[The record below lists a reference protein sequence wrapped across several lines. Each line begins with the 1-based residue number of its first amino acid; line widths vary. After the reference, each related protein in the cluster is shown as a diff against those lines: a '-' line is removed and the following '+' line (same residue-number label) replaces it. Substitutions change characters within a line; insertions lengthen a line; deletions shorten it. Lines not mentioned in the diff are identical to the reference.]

1 MESPNPIKYSDLIK
15 PDNSI
20 SDLIKQLE
28 TLQQVYADT
37 AKKLREEALQVSAS
51 IKNVSGATED
61 GRKAINDAAAAT
73 ERLTAEEKKVTAAE
87 EKNAKELARLKLA
100 QQEQNKIEK
109 LSAKLANSTAG
120 SYNALSAQYALNKIR
135 INAMSQAERDAA
147 EKSEQLISKTNAL
160 YEAMKKMQAE
170 TGMHQLNVGNYK
182 SALDGLGKVM
192 QGVSGSAS
200 QLAGS
205 LGVGGLGGS
214 LSGLAA
220 GAGPMGLAV
229 AAVAGFTTAM
239 VSGIDTAREY
249 NKAVSVLQSITGST
263 ADGLKELTEQ
273 ARSLGATTTYTATEV
288 IQLQTELAKLGYTQG
303 DIKNMTDS
311 VLYFAQAT
319 GASLAE
325 ASSMTGAALRMFQ
338 RDTTDTQ
345 EFVDKLAAS
354 TTKSAL
360 SFSYLDTALSIVS
373 PVANA
378 FGFQIEDV
386 LALLGQLANA
396 GFDASSAATATRNI
410 LLNLADANGDLAKS
424 IGHPVKNLDELVA
437 GLKQLDAEGI
447 DLAKSLE
454 LSDKR
459 SVAAFN
465 TFLRGAGDVLELR
478 DALNDTNGTA
488 KEMSKVMGDNL
499 EGDIKSL
506 GSAWDD
512 FMLEIN
518 DGQGILRGIVQW
530 LTNVIRE
537 IASTYKELKE
547 YFTDLWETSEEFRAF
562 MVVFFTTLKTN
573 FDIIFTTVKNVAKA
587 LWGLGEMLYGIF
599 TLDWDKIQEGFTRQ
613 FDALVDQVEDV
624 TTTVMANVQEAADKI
639 NKTDATLTIKT
650 AIVDAVNSQIP
661 KQETTTGESGG
672 TGQGAGGKK
681 GMNIKRLNGKEY
693 DLDVEEEKEDYEKA
707 LKKYQEAQKKLADE
721 REKAQRKAE
730 QDAEKAYRAE
740 LSARRTAEDAQL
752 ALIEDSWQ
760 QKQIKINLQYSRQIE
775 DLRHT
780 LETQKDLT
788 ETARES
794 INDTIV
800 ALEQQQ
806 TRELIKIE
814 EERYAKEL
822 EMQKAAIEMKLK
834 TVAAGSDE
842 EKQLLM
848 QQVDVSREIAL
859 LKAKTDEEKADI
871 NKAFDIQKGGIADK
885 FLQQQLTIFDQQ
897 QDLAQSEFDL
907 LRNSEQK
914 KTLFKLQAEKERW
927 QKVLELNE
935 QANTKMSDAEVSTI
949 QNTIKRIEQEM
960 ESAKRG
966 GDIYDLVGLN
976 LDSDQKGAIQS
987 SMDFAT
993 EQLNAYMESYVAAAD
1008 AKVNAASKEVDS
1020 AQTALDKEIELRD
1033 KGYANDVAT
1042 AQKELDMAKANQ
1054 EKAQREQE
1062 KAQKRQAAIQAVQ
1075 QMGDLVTASAK
1086 IWGQLG
1092 FPWAIPAIATMWG
1105 SFAASKIKAKQATTT
1120 EKYGKGTVEML
1131 HGGSHQSG
1139 NDIDLGTKADGTK
1152 RRAEGGEFFAVINK
1166 QNSRKYSR
1174 IIPPLINSINN
1185 GTLETRLTTE
1195 SANIGAIINEG
1206 ADISDLA
1213 ADVHAIKMQGE
1224 KKTYTADGATIEVYK
1239 NCKRRITRQ

>member
-1 MESPNPIKYSDLIK
+1 MNEQPNPIKYSDLIK

-28 TLQQVYADT
+28 DLQKVHSET
-37 AKKLREEALQVSAS
+37 AAKLKEQALQVTAS
-51 IKNVSGATED
+51 LKGVSGATEE

-73 ERLTAEEKKVTAAE
+73 EKLTAEEKKVTQAE
-87 EKNAKELARLKLA
+87 QKNTKALTELKLA

-109 LSAKLANSTAG
+109 LQAKLANATAG

-160 YEAMKKMQAE
+160 MEAMKRMQAE
-170 TGMHQLNVGNYK
+170 TGQHQLNVGNYK
-182 SALDGLGKVM
+182 SALDGLGKAM
-192 QGVSGSAS
+192 QGLMGNAG
-200 QLAGS
+200 QLASG

-214 LSGLAA
+214 FSSLAA
-220 GAGPMGLAV
+220 GAGPVGLAV
-229 AAVAGFTTAM
+229 AAVGGFTAAM
-239 VSGIDTAREY
+239 VSGVDTAREY
-249 NKAVSVLQSITGST
+249 QKAVSVLQSITGST
-263 ADGLKELTEQ
+263 KEGLKELTEQ
-273 ARSLGATTTYTATEV
+273 ARQLGATTTYTATEV
-288 IQLQTELAKLGYTQG
+288 IQLQTELAKLGYNQG
-303 DIKNMTDS
+303 DIKNMTES

-319 GASLAE
+319 GASLAD
-325 ASSMTGAALRMFQ
+325 ASSMTGAALRMFEK
-338 RDTTDTQ
+338 DTTDTQ

-360 SFSYLDTALSIVS
+360 SFSYLDTALSQVS

-378 FGFQIEDV
+378 FGFNIEDV

-424 IGHPVKNLDELVA
+424 IGHPVKNLDDLVA

-465 TFLRGAGDVLELR
+465 TFLRGAGDVLTLR

-488 KEMSKVMGDNL
+488 KEMSQVMGDNL
-499 EGDIKSL
+499 EGDVKSL

-518 DGQGILRGIVQW
+518 EGQGILRGIVQW
-530 LTNVIRE
+530 LTMVIRE
-537 IASTYKELKE
+537 IASTYKELKA
-547 YFTDLWETSEEFRAF
+547 YFTDLWNTSKDFRTTMAALW
-562 MVVFFTTLKTN
+562 VVLYKGANDFWDILKM
-573 FDIIFTTVKNVAKA
+573 VAKTA
-587 LWGLGEMLYGIF
+587 WGLGEILYGAF
-599 TLDWDKIQEGFTRQ
+599 TLDWGKIKDGWNTV
-613 FDALVDQVEDV
+613 VDGI
-624 TTTVMANVQEAADKI
+624 ADSF
-639 NKTDATLTIKT
+639 A
-650 AIVDAVNSQIP
+650 SM
-661 KQETTTGESGG
+661 QETAKKAAKDAGEMIENVHPTITATVDVEG
-672 TGQGAGGKK
+672 TPSPSPKPGQGEGSGKQK
-681 GMNIKRLNGKEY
+681 NIVRLNGKEY
-693 DLDVEEEKEDYEKA
+693 DLEIEEEKEDYEKA

-721 REKAQRKAE
+721 REKAQKKAE

-740 LSARRTAEDAQL
+740 LSARRSAEDAQL

-760 QKQIKINLQYSRQIE
+760 QKTIKTNLQYSRQIE
-775 DLRHT
+775 DLKHT

-788 ETARES
+788 EDARES
-794 INDTIV
+794 INATIA

-806 TRELIKIE
+806 TNALIKIE

-822 EMQKAAIEMKLK
+822 ELQKAAIEMKLK
-834 TVAAGSDE
+834 TVAAGSEE
-842 EKQLLM
+842 EKQLLI
-848 QQVDVSREIAL
+848 QQLDVSREIAL
-859 LKAKTDEEKADI
+859 LKAKTDEERADI
-871 NKAFDIQKGGIADK
+871 NKSFDVQKGGIADK
-885 FLQQQLTIFDQQ
+885 YLQQQLAIFDEQQ
-897 QDLAQSEFDL
+897 SLAQSEFDL

-914 KTLFKLQAEKERW
+914 KTLFKLQAEKARW
-927 QKVLELNE
+927 EKVLALNE
-935 QANTKMSDAEVSTI
+935 QANTKMSDAEVQTI
-949 QNTIKRIEQEM
+949 KNTIAKIEQEM
-960 ESAKRG
+960 DAAGRG

-1008 AKVNAASKEVDS
+1008 AKVNAAAKEVDS
-1020 AQTALDKEIELRD
+1020 AQKALDKEIELRD

-1062 KAQKRQAAIQAVQ
+1062 KAQKRQAAIQTLQ

-1105 SFAASKIKAKQATTT
+1105 SFAAAKIKAKQVTKT
-1120 EKYGKGTVEML
+1120 ETYGEGTVEML

-1166 QNSRKYSR
+1166 QSSRKYSG

-1185 GTLETRLTTE
+1185 GTLETRLTKD

-1224 KKTYTADGATIEVYK
+1224 KKTYTDNGAIVEVYK
-1239 NCKRRITRQ
+1239 NCTRRITRN

>member
-1 MESPNPIKYSDLIK
+1 METPNPIKYSDLIK

-28 TLQQVYADT
+28 DLQKVYSDT
-37 AKKLREEALQVSAS
+37 AAKLKEQALQVTAS
-51 IKNVSGATED
+51 LKGVSGATEE
-61 GRKAINDAAAAT
+61 GRKTINDAAAAT
-73 ERLTAEEKKVTAAE
+73 EKLSNEEKKVTAAE
-87 EKNAKELARLKLA
+87 QKNTKALIELKLQ

-109 LSAKLANSTAG
+109 LTAKLASATAG

-160 YEAMKKMQAE
+160 MDAMKRMQVE
-170 TGMHQLNVGNYK
+170 TGQHQLNVGNYK
-182 SALDGLGKVM
+182 SALDGLGKAM
-192 QGVSGSAS
+192 QGLMGNAG
-200 QLAGS
+200 QLASG
-205 LGVGGLGGS
+205 LGVGGLGGTFS
-214 LSGLAA
+214 SLAA
-220 GAGPMGLAV
+220 GAGPVGLAV
-229 AAVAGFTTAM
+229 AAVGGFTAAM
-239 VSGIDTAREY
+239 VSGVDTAREY
-249 NKAVSVLQSITGST
+249 QKAVSTLQSITGMTKDAMS
-263 ADGLKELTEQ
+263 ALTVQ
-273 ARSLGATTTYTATEV
+273 ARQLGATTTYTATEV
-288 IQLQTELAKLGYTQG
+288 IQLQTELAKLGYGEQ
-303 DIKNMTDS
+303 DILNMTDS

-319 GASLAE
+319 GASLAD

-338 RDTTDTQ
+338 KDTTDTQ

-424 IGHPVKNLDELVA
+424 IGHPVKNLDDLVA
-437 GLKQLDAEGI
+437 GLQQLDAAGV
-447 DLAKSLE
+447 DLATSLE

-488 KEMSKVMGDNL
+488 EEMSHIMGDNL
-499 EGDIKSL
+499 DGDIKSL

-518 DGQGILRGIVQW
+518 DGQGILRDIVQW

-547 YFTDLWETSEEFRAF
+547 YFADLWEKSEGFRA
-562 MVVFFTTLKTN
+562 VVVTLFTVVETNLDVLFTT
-573 FDIIFTTVKNVAKA
+573 IKNLSKA
-587 LWGLGEMLYGIF
+587 VWGLGEIIVGAF
-599 TLDWDKIQEGFTRQ
+599 TLDWELIKDGWNTASNAII
-613 FDALVDQVEDV
+613 DQVKEV
-624 TTTVMANVQEAADKI
+624 TTTVVDNVQEAADKI
-639 NKTDATLTIKT
+639 NNTAAMLTIKT
-650 AIVDAVNSQIP
+650 AIVEPVGGQPTAT
-661 KQETTTGESGG
+661 ETKDGG
-672 TGQGAGGKK
+672 TGQGEGSKK

-693 DLDVEEEKEDYEKA
+693 DLDVEEEAEEYEKA
-707 LKKYQEAQKKLADE
+707 LKKYQDAQKKLAAE
-721 REKAQRKAE
+721 REKAQRQAE
-730 QDAEKAYRAE
+730 QDAEKAYRTE
-740 LSARRTAEDAQL
+740 LSARRSAEDAQL

-760 QKQIKINLQYSRQIE
+760 QKTIKTNLQYSRQIE

-780 LETQKDLT
+780 LETQKDLSV
-788 ETARES
+788 TARES
-794 INDTIV
+794 INATIA
-800 ALEQQQ
+800 ALEQKQ
-806 TRELIKIE
+806 TNEIIKIE

-822 EMQKAAIEMKLK
+822 ELQKAAIEMKLK
-834 TVAAGSDE
+834 TVADGSEE
-842 EKQLLM
+842 EKKLLM
-848 QQVDVSREIAL
+848 QQLDVSREIAL
-859 LKAKTDEEKADI
+859 LKATTDEERADI
-871 NKAFDIQKGGIADK
+871 NKSFDIQKGGIADK
-885 FLQQQLTIFDQQ
+885 YLQQQLVIFDEQQ
-897 QDLAQSEFDL
+897 SLAQSEFEL
-907 LRNSEQK
+907 LRNSEQR
-914 KTLFKLQAEKERW
+914 KTLFKLQAEKARW
-927 QKVLELNE
+927 EKVLSLNE
-935 QANTKMSDAEVSTI
+935 QANTKMSDAEVQTI
-949 QNTIKRIEQEM
+949 KNTIAKIEQEM
-960 ESAKRG
+960 DAAGRG
-966 GDIYDLVGLN
+966 GDIYDLIGLN

-993 EQLNAYMESYVAAAD
+993 EQLNAYMESYVAAAN
-1008 AKVNAASKEVDS
+1008 AKVNAAAKEVDS
-1020 AQTALDKEIELRD
+1020 AQKALDKEIELRD

-1054 EKAQREQE
+1054 EKAQHEQE
-1062 KAQKRQAAIQAVQ
+1062 KAQKRQAAIQTLQ

-1105 SFAASKIKAKQATTT
+1105 SFAAAKIKAKQVTKT
-1120 EKYGKGTVEML
+1120 ETYGDGTVEML

-1152 RRAEGGEFFAVINK
+1152 RRAEGGEFFAVISK
-1166 QNSRKYSR
+1166 QSSRKYGNV
-1174 IIPPLINSINN
+1174 IPSLINSINH
-1185 GTLETRLTTE
+1185 GTLENQLTADA
-1195 SANIGAIINEG
+1195 ANIGAIINEG

-1224 KKTYTADGATIEVYK
+1224 KRTYTGNGAIVEVYK
-1239 NCKRRITRQ
+1239 NCTRRITRN

>member
-1 MESPNPIKYSDLIK
+1 MNEQPNPIKYSDLVK

-28 TLQQVYADT
+28 DLQKVYSDT
-37 AKKLREEALQVSAS
+37 AAKLKEQALQVTAS
-51 IKNVSGATED
+51 LKGVSGATEE

-73 ERLTAEEKKVTAAE
+73 ERLSNEEKKVTAAE
-87 EKNAKELARLKLA
+87 QKNTKALIELKLQ

-109 LSAKLANSTAG
+109 LTAKLASATAG

-160 YEAMKKMQAE
+160 MDAMKRMQAE
-170 TGMHQLNVGNYK
+170 TGQHQLNVGNYK
-182 SALDGLGKVM
+182 SALDGLGKAM
-192 QGVSGSAS
+192 QGLMGNAG
-200 QLAGS
+200 QLASG

-214 LSGLAA
+214 FSSLAA
-220 GAGPMGLAV
+220 GAGPVGLAV
-229 AAVAGFTTAM
+229 AAVGGFTAAM
-239 VSGIDTAREY
+239 VSGVDTAREY
-249 NKAVSVLQSITGST
+249 QKAVSTLQSITGMTKDAMS
-263 ADGLKELTEQ
+263 GLTEQ
-273 ARSLGATTTYTATEV
+273 ARQLGATTTYTATEV
-288 IQLQTELAKLGYTQG
+288 IQLQTELAKLGYSQS
-303 DIKNMTDS
+303 DILNMTDS

-319 GASLAE
+319 GASLAD
-325 ASSMTGAALRMFQ
+325 ASSMTGAALRMFEK
-338 RDTTDTQ
+338 DTTDTA

-378 FGFQIEDV
+378 FGFNLEDV

-447 DLAKSLE
+447 DLAQSLE

-465 TFLRGAGDVLELR
+465 TFLKGAGDVLELR

-488 KEMSKVMGDNL
+488 EEMSKIMGDNL
-499 EGDIKSL
+499 EGDVKSL

-537 IASTYKELKE
+537 IASAYKELKE
-547 YFTDLWETSEEFRAF
+547 YFADLWDKSEGFRA
-562 MVVFFTTLKTN
+562 VVVTLFTVIETNLDVLFTT
-573 FDIIFTTVKNVAKA
+573 IKNLSKA
-587 LWGLGEMLYGIF
+587 VWGLGEIIVGAF
-599 TLDWDKIQEGFTRQ
+599 TFDWELIKDGWNTASNAII
-613 FDALVDQVEDV
+613 DQVKEV
-624 TTTVMANVQEAADKI
+624 ATTVVDNVQEAADKI
-639 NKTDATLTIKT
+639 NNTAATFTVET
-650 AIVDAVNSQIP
+650 AIVEPVGGQPTAT
-661 KQETTTGESGG
+661 ETKDGA
-672 TGQGAGGKK
+672 GQGAGGKK

-693 DLDVEEEKEDYEKA
+693 DLDIEEEAEEYEKA
-707 LKKYQEAQKKLADE
+707 LKKYQEAQKKLAAE

-740 LSARRTAEDAQL
+740 LSARRSAEDAQL

-760 QKQIKINLQYSRQIE
+760 QRTIKTNLQYSRQIE
-775 DLRHT
+775 DLKHT

-788 ETARES
+788 ENARES
-794 INDTIV
+794 INATIA
-800 ALEQQQ
+800 ALEQRQ
-806 TRELIKIE
+806 TNEIIKIE

-822 EMQKAAIEMKLK
+822 ELQKAAIEMKLK
-834 TVAAGSDE
+834 TVAAGSEE
-842 EKQLLM
+842 EKNLLM
-848 QQVDVSREIAL
+848 QQLDVSREIAL
-859 LKAKTDEEKADI
+859 LKAKTDEERADI
-871 NKAFDIQKGGIADK
+871 NKSFDIQKGGIADK
-885 FLQQQLTIFDQQ
+885 YLQQQLAIFDEQQ
-897 QDLAQSEFDL
+897 SLAQSEFDL

-914 KTLFKLQAEKERW
+914 KTLFKLQAEKARW
-927 QKVLELNE
+927 EKVLALNE
-935 QANTKMSDAEVSTI
+935 QANTKMSDAEVQTI
-949 QNTIKRIEQEM
+949 KNTIAKIEQEM
-960 ESAKRG
+960 DAAGRG

-1008 AKVNAASKEVDS
+1008 AKVNAAAKEVDS
-1020 AQTALDKEIELRD
+1020 AQKALDKEIELRD

-1062 KAQKRQAAIQAVQ
+1062 KAQKRQAAIQTLQ

-1105 SFAASKIKAKQATTT
+1105 SFAAAKIKAKQVTKT
-1120 EKYGKGTVEML
+1120 ETYGEGTVEML

-1139 NDIDLGTKADGTK
+1139 NDIDLGTKPDGTK
-1152 RRAEGGEFFAVINK
+1152 RRAEGGEFFAVISK
-1166 QNSRKYSR
+1166 QSSRKYGN
-1174 IIPPLINSINN
+1174 IIPSLINSINH
-1185 GTLETRLTTE
+1185 GTYQNQIYTE
-1195 SANIGAIINEG
+1195 GDTLGAVFGSAP
-1206 ADISDLA
+1206 DLGELRD
-1213 ADVHAIKMQGE
+1213 DVREIRRQGE
-1224 KKTYTADGATIEVYK
+1224 RQTYIEGDATVQVYK
-1239 NCKRRITRQ
+1239 NCTRRIKNR

>member
-1 MESPNPIKYSDLIK
+1 METPNPIKYSDLIK

-28 TLQQVYADT
+28 DLQKVYSDT
-37 AKKLREEALQVSAS
+37 AAKLKEQALQVTAS
-51 IKNVSGATED
+51 LKGVSGATEE

-73 ERLTAEEKKVTAAE
+73 ERLSNEEKKVTQAE
-87 EKNAKELARLKLA
+87 QKNTKALIELKLQ

-109 LSAKLANSTAG
+109 LTAKLASATAG
-120 SYNALSAQYALNKIR
+120 SFNALSAQYALNKIR

-160 YEAMKKMQAE
+160 MDAMKRMQAE
-170 TGMHQLNVGNYK
+170 TGQHQLNVGNYK
-182 SALDGLGKVM
+182 SALDGLGKAM
-192 QGVSGSAS
+192 QGLMGNAG
-200 QLAGS
+200 QLASG

-214 LSGLAA
+214 FSSLAA
-220 GAGPMGLAV
+220 GAGPVGLAV
-229 AAVAGFTTAM
+229 AAVGGFTAAM
-239 VSGIDTAREY
+239 VSGVDTAREY
-249 NKAVSVLQSITGST
+249 QKAVSVLQSITGMT
-263 ADGLKELTEQ
+263 KDAMQGLTDQ
-273 ARSLGATTTYTATEV
+273 ARQLGATTTYTATEV
-288 IQLQTELAKLGYTQG
+288 IQLQTELAKLGYGEQ
-303 DIKNMTDS
+303 DILNMTDS

-319 GASLAE
+319 GASLAD

-338 RDTTDTQ
+338 KDTTDTQ

-378 FGFQIEDV
+378 FGFNLEDV

-424 IGHPVKNLDELVA
+424 IGHPVKNLEELVV

-465 TFLRGAGDVLELR
+465 TFLKGAGDVLELR
-478 DALNDTNGTA
+478 DALNETNGTA
-488 KEMSKVMGDNL
+488 EEMSKIMGDNL
-499 EGDIKSL
+499 EGDIASL

-518 DGQGILRGIVQW
+518 EGQGILRGIVQW
-530 LTNVIRE
+530 LTMVIRE
-537 IASTYKELKE
+537 IASTYKELKA
-547 YFTDLWETSEEFRAF
+547 YFTDLWEKSESFRA
-562 MVVFFTTLKTN
+562 VVVTLFTVIETNIDVLFTT
-573 FDIIFTTVKNVAKA
+573 IKNLSKA
-587 LWGLGEMLYGIF
+587 VWGLGEIIVGAF
-599 TLDWDKIQEGFTRQ
+599 TLDWELIKDGWNTASNAIIE
-613 FDALVDQVEDV
+613 QVKEV
-624 TTTVMANVQEAADKI
+624 ATTVVDNVQEAADKI
-639 NKTDATLTIKT
+639 NNTAATLTITT
-650 AIVDAVNSQIP
+650 AIVEPVGGQPTAT
-661 KQETTTGESGG
+661 ETKDG

-693 DLDVEEEKEDYEKA
+693 DLDVEEEAEEYEKA

-721 REKAQRKAE
+721 REKAQKKAE
-730 QDAEKAYRAE
+730 QDAEKTYRAE
-740 LSARRTAEDAQL
+740 LSARRSAEDAQL

-760 QKQIKINLQYSRQIE
+760 QKTIKTNLQYSRQIE
-775 DLRHT
+775 DLKHT

-788 ETARES
+788 EDARES
-794 INDTIV
+794 INATIA
-800 ALEQQQ
+800 ALEQKQ
-806 TRELIKIE
+806 TNEIIKIE

-822 EMQKAAIEMKLK
+822 ELQKAAIEMKLK
-834 TVAAGSDE
+834 TVAAGSEE

-848 QQVDVSREIAL
+848 QQLDVSREIAL
-859 LKAKTDEEKADI
+859 LKAKTDEERADI
-871 NKAFDIQKGGIADK
+871 NKSFDVQKGGIADK
-885 FLQQQLTIFDQQ
+885 YLQQQLAIFDEQQ
-897 QDLAQSEFDL
+897 SLAQSEFDL
-907 LRNSEQK
+907 LRNSEQR
-914 KTLFKLQAEKERW
+914 KTLFKLQAEKARW
-927 QKVLELNE
+927 EKVLALNE
-935 QANTKMSDAEVSTI
+935 QANTKMSDAEVQTI
-949 QNTIKRIEQEM
+949 KNTIAKIEQEM
-960 ESAKRG
+960 DAAGRG

-976 LDSDQKGAIQS
+976 LDSDQKSAIQS

-1008 AKVNAASKEVDS
+1008 AKVNAAAKEVDS
-1020 AQTALDKEIELRD
+1020 AQKALDKEIELRD

-1062 KAQKRQAAIQAVQ
+1062 KAQKRQAAIQTLQ

-1105 SFAASKIKAKQATTT
+1105 SFAAAKIKAKQVTKT
-1120 EKYGKGTVEML
+1120 ETYGDGTVEML

-1166 QNSRKYSR
+1166 QNSRKYGN
-1174 IIPPLINSINN
+1174 IIPSLINSINH
-1185 GTLETRLTTE
+1185 GTLENQLTADA
-1195 SANIGAIINEG
+1195 ANIGAIINEG

-1224 KKTYTADGATIEVYK
+1224 KKTYTDNGAIVEVYK
-1239 NCKRRITRQ
+1239 NCTRRITRN

>member
-1 MESPNPIKYSDLIK
+1 MNEQPNPIKYSDLIK

-28 TLQQVYADT
+28 DLQKVHSDT
-37 AKKLREEALQVSAS
+37 AAKLKEQALQVTAS
-51 IKNVSGATED
+51 LKGVSGATEE

-73 ERLTAEEKKVTAAE
+73 ERLSNEEKKVTAAE
-87 EKNAKELARLKLA
+87 EKNAKALIELKLQ

-109 LSAKLANSTAG
+109 LTAKLANATAG

-160 YEAMKKMQAE
+160 MDAMKKMQAE
-170 TGMHQLNVGNYK
+170 TGQHQLNVGNYK
-182 SALDGLGKVM
+182 SALDGLGKAM
-192 QGVSGSAS
+192 QGLMGNAG
-200 QLAGS
+200 QLASG

-214 LSGLAA
+214 FSSLAA
-220 GAGPMGLAV
+220 GAGPVGLAV
-229 AAVAGFTTAM
+229 AAVGGFTAAM
-239 VSGIDTAREY
+239 VSGVDTAREY
-249 NKAVSVLQSITGST
+249 QKAVSTLQSISGTT
-263 ADGLKELTEQ
+263 KEGLKELTNQ
-273 ARSLGATTTYTATEV
+273 ARQLGATTTYTATEV
-288 IQLQTELAKLGYTQG
+288 IQLQTELAKLGYNQG
-303 DIKNMTDS
+303 DIKNMTES

-319 GASLAE
+319 GASLAD
-325 ASSMTGAALRMFQ
+325 ASSMTGAALRMFEK
-338 RDTTDTQ
+338 DTTDTQ

-360 SFSYLDTALSIVS
+360 SFSYLDTALSQVS

-378 FGFQIEDV
+378 FGFNIEDV

-424 IGHPVKNLDELVA
+424 IGHPVKNLDDLVA
-437 GLKQLDAEGI
+437 GLQQLDAAGV
-447 DLAKSLE
+447 DLATSLE

-488 KEMSKVMGDNL
+488 EEMSKIMGDNL
-499 EGDIKSL
+499 EGDIASL

-518 DGQGILRGIVQW
+518 EGQGVLRDIVQW

-537 IASTYKELKE
+537 IASAYKELKE
-547 YFTDLWETSEEFRAF
+547 YFTDLWEKSESFRA
-562 MVVFFTTLKTN
+562 VVVTLFTVIETNLDVLFTT
-573 FDIIFTTVKNVAKA
+573 IKNLSKA
-587 LWGLGEMLYGIF
+587 VWGLGEIIVGAF
-599 TLDWDKIQEGFTRQ
+599 TLDWELIKDGWNTASNAII
-613 FDALVDQVEDV
+613 DQVKEV
-624 TTTVMANVQEAADKI
+624 ATTVVDNVQEAADKI
-639 NKTDATLTIKT
+639 NNTAATLTIKT
-650 AIVDAVNSQIP
+650 AIVEPVGEQPTAT
-661 KQETTTGESGG
+661 ETKDGSGQGEGG
-672 TGQGAGGKK
+672 TK

-693 DLDVEEEKEDYEKA
+693 DLDVEEEAEEYEKA
-707 LKKYQEAQKKLADE
+707 LKKYQEAQKKLAAE

-730 QDAEKAYRAE
+730 QDAEKAYRTE
-740 LSARRTAEDAQL
+740 LSARRSAEDAQL

-760 QKQIKINLQYSRQIE
+760 QKTIKTNLQYSRQIE

-788 ETARES
+788 ENARES
-794 INDTIV
+794 INATIA
-800 ALEQQQ
+800 ALEQRQ
-806 TRELIKIE
+806 TNEIIKIE

-822 EMQKAAIEMKLK
+822 ELQKAAIELKLK
-834 TVAAGSDE
+834 TVAAGSEE

-848 QQVDVSREIAL
+848 QQLDVSREIAL
-859 LKAKTDEEKADI
+859 LKAKTDEERADI
-871 NKAFDIQKGGIADK
+871 NKSFDIQKGGVADK
-885 FLQQQLTIFDQQ
+885 YLQQQLAIFDEQQ
-897 QDLAQSEFDL
+897 SLAQSEFDL
-907 LRNSEQK
+907 LRNSEQR
-914 KTLFKLQAEKERW
+914 KTLFKLQAEKARW
-927 QKVLELNE
+927 EKVLALNE
-935 QANTKMSDAEVSTI
+935 QANTKMSDAEVQTI

-976 LDSDQKGAIQS
+976 LDSDQKSAIQS

-1008 AKVNAASKEVDS
+1008 AKVNAAAKEVDS
-1020 AQTALDKEIELRD
+1020 AQKALDKEIELRD

-1062 KAQKRQAAIQAVQ
+1062 KAQKRQAAIQTLQ
-1075 QMGDLVTASAK
+1075 QVGSLVTATAK

-1092 FPWAIPAIATMWG
+1092 FPWAIPAIAVMWG
-1105 SFAASKIKAKQATTT
+1105 SFAAAKIKAKQVTKAET
-1120 EKYGKGTVEML
+1120 YGDGTVEML

-1139 NDIDLGTKADGTK
+1139 NDIDLGTKPDGTK
-1152 RRAEGGEFFAVINK
+1152 RRAEGGEFFAVIKK
-1166 QNSRKYSR
+1166 QSSRKYGN
-1174 IIPPLINSINN
+1174 IIPSLINSINH
-1185 GTLETRLTTE
+1185 GTLENKLTADA
-1195 SANIGAIINEG
+1195 ANIGAIINEG
-1206 ADISDLA
+1206 VDISDLA

-1224 KKTYTADGATIEVYK
+1224 KKTYTDNGVIVEVYK
-1239 NCKRRITRQ
+1239 NCTRRITRN

>member
-1 MESPNPIKYSDLIK
+1 MDTPNPIKYSDLIK

-28 TLQQVYADT
+28 TLQQTYADT

-200 QLAGS
+200 QLAGN

-386 LALLGQLANA
+386 LSLLGQLANA

-424 IGHPVKNLDELVA
+424 IGHPVKNLDDLVA
-437 GLKQLDAEGI
+437 GLQQLDAAGV
-447 DLAKSLE
+447 DLATSLE

-465 TFLRGAGDVLELR
+465 TFLKGAGDVLTLR
-478 DALNDTNGTA
+478 DALNETNGTA
-488 KEMSKVMGDNL
+488 EEMSKIMGDNL
-499 EGDIKSL
+499 EGDIASL

-518 DGQGILRGIVQW
+518 EGQGVLRDIVQW

-537 IASTYKELKE
+537 IASTYNELKE
-547 YFTDLWETSEEFRAF
+547 YFADLWEKSESFRA
-562 MVVFFTTLKTN
+562 VVVTLFTVIETNIDVLFTT
-573 FDIIFTTVKNVAKA
+573 IKNLSKA
-587 LWGLGEMLYGIF
+587 VWGLGEIIVGAF
-599 TLDWDKIQEGFTRQ
+599 TLDWELIKDGWNTASNAII
-613 FDALVDQVEDV
+613 DQVKEV
-624 TTTVMANVQEAADKI
+624 ATTVVDNVQEAADKI
-639 NKTDATLTIKT
+639 NNTAATLTIKT
-650 AIVDAVNSQIP
+650 AIVEPVGGQPTATQTKD
-661 KQETTTGESGG
+661 GG
-672 TGQGAGGKK
+672 TGQGEGGKK

-693 DLDVEEEKEDYEKA
+693 DLDVEEEAEEYEKA
-707 LKKYQEAQKKLADE
+707 IKKYQEAQKKLADE

-800 ALEQQQ
+800 ALEEQQ

-848 QQVDVSREIAL
+848 QQLDVSREIAL
-859 LKAKTDEEKADI
+859 LKAKTDEEKSDI

-960 ESAKRG
+960 ESEKRG

-976 LDSDQKGAIQS
+976 LDDDQKGAIQS

-1020 AQTALDKEIELRD
+1020 AQKALDKEIELRD

-1062 KAQKRQAAIQAVQ
+1062 KAQKRQAAIQTLQ
-1075 QMGDLVTASAK
+1075 QIGDLVTGTAK

-1092 FPWAIPAIATMWG
+1092 FPWAIPAIAIMWG
-1105 SFAASKIKAKQATTT
+1105 SFAAAKIKAKQATKT
-1120 EKYGKGTVEML
+1120 ETYGKGTVEML

-1152 RRAEGGEFFAVINK
+1152 RRAEGGEYLAVINK
-1166 QNSRKYSR
+1166 QSSRKYSD
-1174 IIPPLINSINN
+1174 IIPTLINSINN
-1185 GTLETRLTTE
+1185 GTLETRLTKD

-1224 KKTYTADGATIEVYK
+1224 KKTYTDNGAIVEVYK
-1239 NCKRRITRQ
+1239 NCTRRIVKR

>member
-1 MESPNPIKYSDLIK
+1 MNEQPNPIKYSDLIK

-28 TLQQVYADT
+28 DLQKVYSDT
-37 AKKLREEALQVSAS
+37 AAKLKEQALQVTAS
-51 IKNVSGATED
+51 LKGVSGATEE

-73 ERLTAEEKKVTAAE
+73 ERLSNEEKKVTAAE
-87 EKNAKELARLKLA
+87 QKNTKALIELKLQ

-109 LSAKLANSTAG
+109 LTAKLASATAG

-160 YEAMKKMQAE
+160 MDAMKRMQAE
-170 TGMHQLNVGNYK
+170 TGQHQLNVGNYK
-182 SALDGLGKVM
+182 SALDGLGKAM
-192 QGVSGSAS
+192 QGLMGNAG
-200 QLAGS
+200 QLASG

-214 LSGLAA
+214 LSSLAA
-220 GAGPMGLAV
+220 GAGPVGLAV
-229 AAVAGFTTAM
+229 AAVGGFTAAM
-239 VSGIDTAREY
+239 VSGVDTAREY
-249 NKAVSVLQSITGST
+249 QKAVSTLQSITGMT
-263 ADGLKELTEQ
+263 KDAMQGLTDQ
-273 ARSLGATTTYTATEV
+273 ARQLGATTTYTATEV
-288 IQLQTELAKLGYTQG
+288 IQLQTELAKLGYGEQ
-303 DIKNMTDS
+303 DILNMTDS

-319 GASLAE
+319 GASLAD

-338 RDTTDTQ
+338 KDTTDTQ

-424 IGHPVKNLDELVA
+424 IGHPVKNLDDLVA
-437 GLKQLDAEGI
+437 GLQQLDAAGV
-447 DLAKSLE
+447 DLATSLE

-465 TFLRGAGDVLELR
+465 TFLKGAGDVLTLR

-488 KEMSKVMGDNL
+488 EEMSKIMGDNL
-499 EGDIKSL
+499 EGDIASL

-518 DGQGILRGIVQW
+518 EGQGILRDIVQW

-547 YFTDLWETSEEFRAF
+547 YFADLWEKSESFRA
-562 MVVFFTTLKTN
+562 VVVTLFTVIETNLDVLFTT
-573 FDIIFTTVKNVAKA
+573 IKNLSKA
-587 LWGLGEMLYGIF
+587 VWGLGEIIVGAF
-599 TLDWDKIQEGFTRQ
+599 TLDWELIKDGWNTASNAII
-613 FDALVDQVEDV
+613 DQVKEV
-624 TTTVMANVQEAADKI
+624 ATTVVDNVQEAADKI
-639 NKTDATLTIKT
+639 NNTAATLTIKT
-650 AIVDAVNSQIP
+650 AIVEPVGGQPTAT
-661 KQETTTGESGG
+661 ETKDG
-672 TGQGAGGKK
+672 TGVVNDGKR
-681 GMNIKRLNGKEY
+681 GTSIKRLNGKEY
-693 DLDVEEEKEDYEKA
+693 DLDVEEEAEEYEKA

-740 LSARRTAEDAQL
+740 LSARRSAEDAQL

-760 QKQIKINLQYSRQIE
+760 QKTIKTNLQYSRQIE
-775 DLRHT
+775 DLKHT

-788 ETARES
+788 EDARES
-794 INDTIV
+794 INATIA
-800 ALEQQQ
+800 ALEQRQ
-806 TRELIKIE
+806 TNEIIKIE

-822 EMQKAAIEMKLK
+822 ELQKAAIDLKLK
-834 TVAAGSDE
+834 TVAAGSEE

-848 QQVDVSREIAL
+848 QQLDVSREIAL
-859 LKAKTDEEKADI
+859 LKATTDEERADI
-871 NKAFDIQKGGIADK
+871 NKSFDIQKGGIADK
-885 FLQQQLTIFDQQ
+885 YLQQQLAIFDEQQ
-897 QDLAQSEFDL
+897 SLAQSEFDL

-914 KTLFKLQAEKERW
+914 KTLFKLQAEKARW
-927 QKVLELNE
+927 EKVLALNE
-935 QANTKMSDAEVSTI
+935 QANTKMSDAEVQTI
-949 QNTIKRIEQEM
+949 KNTIAKIEQEM
-960 ESAKRG
+960 DAAGRG

-1020 AQTALDKEIELRD
+1020 AQKALDKEIELRD

-1062 KAQKRQAAIQAVQ
+1062 KAQKRQAAIQTLQ

-1105 SFAASKIKAKQATTT
+1105 SFAAAKIKAKQVTKT
-1120 EKYGKGTVEML
+1120 ETYGDGTVEML

-1166 QNSRKYSR
+1166 QRSRQYGN
-1174 IIPPLINSINN
+1174 IIPSLINSINH
-1185 GTLETRLTTE
+1185 GTLENQLTADA
-1195 SANIGAIINEG
+1195 ANIGAIINEG

-1224 KKTYTADGATIEVYK
+1224 KKTYTDNGAIVEVYK
-1239 NCKRRITRQ
+1239 NCTRRITRN

>member
-1 MESPNPIKYSDLIK
+1 MNEQPNPIKYSDLIK

-28 TLQQVYADT
+28 DLQKVYSDT
-37 AKKLREEALQVSAS
+37 AAKLKEQALQITAS
-51 IKNVSGATED
+51 LKGVSGATEE

-73 ERLTAEEKKVTAAE
+73 EKLSNEEKKVTQAE
-87 EKNAKELARLKLA
+87 QQNTKALIELKLQ

-109 LSAKLANSTAG
+109 LTVKLANATAG

-160 YEAMKKMQAE
+160 MDAMKRMQAE
-170 TGMHQLNVGNYK
+170 TGQHQLNVGNYK
-182 SALDGLGKVM
+182 SALDGLGKAM
-192 QGVSGSAS
+192 QGLMGNAG
-200 QLAGS
+200 QLASG

-214 LSGLAA
+214 FSSLAA
-220 GAGPMGLAV
+220 GAGPVGLAV
-229 AAVAGFTTAM
+229 AAIGGFATAM
-239 VSGIDTAREY
+239 VDGVDTAREY
-249 NKAVSVLQSITGST
+249 QKAVSTLQSITGST
-263 ADGLKELTEQ
+263 KEGLKELTEQ
-273 ARSLGATTTYTATEV
+273 ARQLGATTTYTATEV

-303 DIKNMTDS
+303 DILNMTDS

-319 GASLAE
+319 GASLAD

-338 RDTTDTQ
+338 KDTTDTQ

-424 IGHPVKNLDELVA
+424 IGHPVKNLDDLVA
-437 GLKQLDAEGI
+437 GLQQLDAAGV
-447 DLAKSLE
+447 DLATSLE

-488 KEMSKVMGDNL
+488 EEMSKIMGDNL
-499 EGDIKSL
+499 DGDVKSL
-506 GSAWDD
+506 SSAWDD

-518 DGQGILRGIVQW
+518 EGQGILRGIVQW
-530 LTNVIRE
+530 LTMVIRE
-537 IASTYKELKE
+537 IASTYKELKA
-547 YFTDLWETSEEFRAF
+547 YFTDLWNTSEDFRTA
-562 MVVFFTTLKTN
+562 MATIYGQISSSLKN
-573 FDIIFTTVKNVAKA
+573 LWSILKMIAKTA
-587 LWGLGEMLYGIF
+587 WGLGEILYGAF
-599 TLDWDKIQEGFTRQ
+599 TLDWDKIKDGWNTVVDGIAQSFT
-613 FDALVDQVEDV
+613 E
-624 TTTVMANVQEAADKI
+624 
-639 NKTDATLTIKT
+639 
-650 AIVDAVNSQIP
+650 IVDTAEKTSKEVAAMIENQHPTMTATVEVKDTPSP
-661 KQETTTGESGG
+661 SAKP
-672 TGQGAGGKK
+672 GQGEGSGKQK
-681 GMNIKRLNGKEY
+681 NIVKLNGKEY
-693 DLDVEEEKEDYEKA
+693 DLEIEEEAEEYEKA
-707 LKKYQEAQKKLADE
+707 LKKYQDAQKKLAEE

-730 QDAEKAYRAE
+730 HDAEKAYRAE
-740 LSARRTAEDAQL
+740 LSARRSAEDAQL

-760 QKQIKINLQYSRQIE
+760 QRTIKTNLQYSRQIE
-775 DLRHT
+775 DLKHT

-788 ETARES
+788 ENAREN
-794 INDTIV
+794 INATIA
-800 ALEQQQ
+800 ALEKQQ
-806 TRELIKIE
+806 TNEIIKIE
-814 EERYAKEL
+814 EERYRKEL
-822 EMQKAAIEMKLK
+822 ELQKKAIELKLQ
-834 TVAAGSDE
+834 TVKAGSDA
-842 EKQLLM
+842 EKELLLQLN
-848 QQVDVSREIAL
+848 DVAREIAL
-859 LKAKTDEEKADI
+859 ASAMPETKADI
-871 NKAFDIQKGGIADK
+871 SASFDIKKGEIADK
-885 FLQQQLTIFDQQ
+885 FLQEQLKIFDEQ

-907 LRNSEQK
+907 LKNSENK
-914 KTLFKLQAEKERW
+914 KTEFRLKAEKARLE
-927 QKVLELNE
+927 KILELNE
-935 QANTKMSDAEVSTI
+935 LANNKMSDAEVSTI

-960 ESAKRG
+960 DAARRG

-993 EQLNAYMESYVAAAD
+993 EQLNAYMESYVAAAEV
-1008 AKVNAASKEVDS
+1008 KVNASAKEVDA
-1020 AQTALDKEIELRD
+1020 AQKALEKEIELRD

-1062 KAQKRQAAIQAVQ
+1062 KAQKRQAAIQTLQ
-1075 QMGDLVTASAK
+1075 QIGDLVTATAK

-1105 SFAASKIKAKQATTT
+1105 SFAAAKIMAKRATKT
-1120 EKYGKGTVEML
+1120 ETYGEGTVEML

-1139 NDIDLGTKADGTK
+1139 NDIDLGTKPDGTK
-1152 RRAEGGEFFAVINK
+1152 RRAEGGEFFAVIKK
-1166 QNSRKYSR
+1166 QSSRKYGNV
-1174 IIPPLINSINN
+1174 IPTLINSINH
-1185 GTLETRLTTE
+1185 GTLENQLTADA
-1195 SANIGAIINEG
+1195 ANIGAIINEG

-1213 ADVHAIKMQGE
+1213 ADVHAIKLQGE
-1224 KKTYTADGATIEVYK
+1224 KKTYTENGAIVEVYK
-1239 NCKRRITRQ
+1239 NCTRRITRN

>member
-1 MESPNPIKYSDLIK
+1 MNEQPNPIKYSDLIK

-28 TLQQVYADT
+28 DLQKVYSDT
-37 AKKLREEALQVSAS
+37 AAKLKEQALQVTAS
-51 IKNVSGATED
+51 LKGVSGATEE

-87 EKNAKELARLKLA
+87 TQNKKALQELKLA

-109 LSAKLANSTAG
+109 LQAKLANATAG

-160 YEAMKKMQAE
+160 MDAMKRMQAE
-170 TGMHQLNVGNYK
+170 TGQHQLNVGNYK
-182 SALDGLGKVM
+182 SALDGLGKAM
-192 QGVSGSAS
+192 QGLMGNAG
-200 QLAGS
+200 QLASG

-214 LSGLAA
+214 FSSLAA
-220 GAGPMGLAV
+220 GAGPVGLAV
-229 AAVAGFTTAM
+229 AAVGGFTAAM
-239 VSGIDTAREY
+239 VSGVDTAREY
-249 NKAVSVLQSITGST
+249 QKAVSTLQSITGMTKDAMS
-263 ADGLKELTEQ
+263 ALTDQ
-273 ARSLGATTTYTATEV
+273 ARQLGATTTYTATEV
-288 IQLQTELAKLGYTQG
+288 IQLQTELAKLGYGEQ
-303 DIKNMTDS
+303 DILNMTDS

-319 GASLAE
+319 GASLAD

-338 RDTTDTQ
+338 KDTTDTQ

-424 IGHPVKNLDELVA
+424 IGHPVKNLDDLVA
-437 GLKQLDAEGI
+437 GLQQLDAAGV
-447 DLAKSLE
+447 DLATSLE

-488 KEMSKVMGDNL
+488 EEMSHIMGDNL
-499 EGDIKSL
+499 DGDIKSL

-518 DGQGILRGIVQW
+518 DGQGVLRDIVQW

-547 YFTDLWETSEEFRAF
+547 YFVDLWEKSESFRA
-562 MVVFFTTLKTN
+562 VVVTLFTVIETNLDVLFTT
-573 FDIIFTTVKNVAKA
+573 IKNLSKA
-587 LWGLGEMLYGIF
+587 VWGLGEIIVGAF
-599 TLDWDKIQEGFTRQ
+599 TLDWELIKDGWNTASNAII
-613 FDALVDQVEDV
+613 DQVKEV
-624 TTTVMANVQEAADKI
+624 TTTVVDNVQEAADKI
-639 NKTDATLTIKT
+639 NNTAATLTIKT
-650 AIVDAVNSQIP
+650 AIVEPVGGQPTAT
-661 KQETTTGESGG
+661 ETKDG
-672 TGQGAGGKK
+672 TGQGEGGKK

-740 LSARRTAEDAQL
+740 LSARRSAEDAQL
-752 ALIEDSWQ
+752 ALIEDENQ
-760 QKQIKINLQYSRQIE
+760 KKQIKTNLQYSRQIE
-775 DLRHT
+775 DLKHT

-788 ETARES
+788 ENAREN
-794 INDTIV
+794 INATIA
-800 ALEQQQ
+800 ALEKQQ
-806 TRELIKIE
+806 TNELIKIE
-814 EERYAKEL
+814 EERYSKEL
-822 EMQKAAIEMKLK
+822 ELQKKAIELKLQTVK
-834 TVAAGSDE
+834 EGSEEEKNLLLQQNEIAKEIAMLKAEPGTESDVAAS
-842 EKQLLM
+842 
-848 QQVDVSREIAL
+848 
-859 LKAKTDEEKADI
+859 
-871 NKAFDIQKGGIADK
+871 FDIKAGEISDK
-885 FLQQQLTIFDQQ
+885 YLQEQLKIFDEQ
-897 QDLAQSEFDL
+897 QDLAQSEFEL
-907 LRNSEQK
+907 LKTTETQK
-914 KTLFKLQAEKERW
+914 TKFRLTAERDRL

-935 QANTKMSDAEVSTI
+935 QAANKMSDAEVETI
-949 QNTIKRIEQEM
+949 QNTIARIDREIENTRA
-960 ESAKRG
+960 SN
-966 GDIYDLVGLN
+966 IYDLIGLN
-976 LDSDQKGAIQS
+976 VSDEEKEVIQTS
-987 SMDFAT
+987 TDFALQ
-993 EQLNAYMESYVAAAD
+993 QLTDIFDAYTAQADAKVAAAD
-1008 AKVNAASKEVDS
+1008 KEVDT
-1020 AQTALDKEIELRD
+1020 AQKALDKEIELQQ
-1033 KGYANDVAT
+1033 KGYANNVAL
-1042 AQKELDMAKANQ
+1042 AQKELDNAKANQ
-1054 EKAQREQE
+1054 EKALKEQE
-1062 KAQKRQAAIQAVQ
+1062 KAQRRQAVLQSLQQA
-1075 QMGDLVTASAK
+1075 GDLVTASAK

-1092 FPWAIPAIATMWG
+1092 FPYAIPAIAVMWA
-1105 SFAASKIKAKQATTT
+1105 SFAASKIKATQATKS
-1120 EKYGKGTVEML
+1120 EKYGEGTVEML

-1139 NDIDLGTKADGTK
+1139 NDIDLGRKPDGTR

-1166 QNSRKYSR
+1166 RNSRKYR
-1174 IIPPLINSINN
+1174 HQIPALINAINA
-1185 GTLETRLTTE
+1185 GTLEQQLL
-1195 SANIGAIINEG
+1195 SEG
-1206 ADISDLA
+1206 DSITAALVDGSPDIADLA
-1213 ADVHAIKMQGE
+1213 ADVHAIRKANEMQRYNE
-1224 KKTYTADGATIEVYK
+1224 DDAVVEVYK
-1239 NCKRRITRQ
+1239 NCTRRIVKR

>member
-1 MESPNPIKYSDLIK
+1 MNEQPNPIKYSDLVK

-28 TLQQVYADT
+28 DLQKVYSDT
-37 AKKLREEALQVSAS
+37 AAKLKEQALQVTAS
-51 IKNVSGATED
+51 LKGVSGATEE

-73 ERLTAEEKKVTAAE
+73 ERLSNEEKKITAAE
-87 EKNAKELARLKLA
+87 EKNTKALIELKLQ

-109 LSAKLANSTAG
+109 LTVKLANATAG

-160 YEAMKKMQAE
+160 MDAMKRMQAE
-170 TGMHQLNVGNYK
+170 TGQHQLNVGNYK
-182 SALDGLGKVM
+182 SALDGLGKAM
-192 QGVSGSAS
+192 QGLMGNAG
-200 QLAGS
+200 QLASG

-214 LSGLAA
+214 FSSLAA
-220 GAGPMGLAV
+220 GAGPVGLAV
-229 AAVAGFTTAM
+229 AAIGGFTAAM
-239 VSGIDTAREY
+239 VSGVDTAREY
-249 NKAVSVLQSITGST
+249 QKAVSVLQSITGST
-263 ADGLKELTEQ
+263 KEGLKELTEQ
-273 ARSLGATTTYTATEV
+273 ARQLGATTTYTATEV
-288 IQLQTELAKLGYTQG
+288 IQLQTELAKLGYSQS
-303 DIKNMTDS
+303 DILNMTDS

-319 GASLAE
+319 GASLAD
-325 ASSMTGAALRMFQ
+325 ASSMTGAALRMFEK
-338 RDTTDTQ
+338 DTTDTQ

-360 SFSYLDTALSIVS
+360 SFSYLDTALSQVS

-378 FGFQIEDV
+378 FGFNIEDV

-424 IGHPVKNLDELVA
+424 IGHPVKNLDDLVA
-437 GLKQLDAEGI
+437 GLQQLDAEGI

-465 TFLRGAGDVLELR
+465 TFLKGAGDVLELR

-488 KEMSKVMGDNL
+488 EEMSKIMGDNL
-499 EGDIKSL
+499 EGDVKSL

-537 IASTYKELKE
+537 IASAYKELKE
-547 YFTDLWETSEEFRAF
+547 YFADLWDKSEGFRA
-562 MVVFFTTLKTN
+562 VVVTLFTVIETNLDVLFTT
-573 FDIIFTTVKNVAKA
+573 IKNLSKA
-587 LWGLGEMLYGIF
+587 VWGLGEIIVGAF
-599 TLDWDKIQEGFTRQ
+599 TFDWELIKDGWNTASNAII
-613 FDALVDQVEDV
+613 DQVKEV
-624 TTTVMANVQEAADKI
+624 ATTVVDNVQEAADKI
-639 NKTDATLTIKT
+639 NNTAATFTVET
-650 AIVDAVNSQIP
+650 AIVEPVGGQPTAT
-661 KQETTTGESGG
+661 ETKDGA
-672 TGQGAGGKK
+672 GQGAGGKK

-693 DLDVEEEKEDYEKA
+693 DLDIEEEAEEYEKA
-707 LKKYQEAQKKLADE
+707 LKKYQEAQKKLAAE

-740 LSARRTAEDAQL
+740 LSARRSAEDAQL
-752 ALIEDSWQ
+752 ALIEDENQ
-760 QKQIKINLQYSRQIE
+760 KKQIKTNLQYSRQIE
-775 DLRHT
+775 DLKHT
-780 LETQKDLT
+780 LEIQKDLT
-788 ETARES
+788 EDARES
-794 INDTIV
+794 INATIA
-800 ALEQQQ
+800 ALEQRQ
-806 TRELIKIE
+806 TNEIIKIE

-822 EMQKAAIEMKLK
+822 ELQKAAIEMKLK
-834 TVAAGSDE
+834 TVAAGSEE

-848 QQVDVSREIAL
+848 QQLDVSREIAL
-859 LKAKTDEEKADI
+859 LKAKTDEERADI
-871 NKAFDIQKGGIADK
+871 NKSFDIQKGGIADK
-885 FLQQQLTIFDQQ
+885 YLQQQLAIFDQQ

-907 LRNSEQK
+907 LRNSEQR
-914 KTLFKLQAEKERW
+914 KTLFKLQAEKARW
-927 QKVLELNE
+927 EKVLALNE
-935 QANTKMSDAEVSTI
+935 QANTKMSDAEVQTI

-993 EQLNAYMESYVAAAD
+993 EQLNAYMESYTAAAD
-1008 AKVNAASKEVDS
+1008 AKVNAAAKEVDA
-1020 AQTALDKEIELRD
+1020 AQKALDKEIELRD

-1062 KAQKRQAAIQAVQ
+1062 KAQKRQAAIQTLQ

-1105 SFAASKIKAKQATTT
+1105 SFAAAKIKAKQVTKT
-1120 EKYGKGTVEML
+1120 ETYGDGTVEML

-1139 NDIDLGTKADGTK
+1139 NDIDLGTKPDGTK
-1152 RRAEGGEFFAVINK
+1152 RCAEGGEFFAVIKK
-1166 QNSRKYSR
+1166 QSSRKYGNV
-1174 IIPPLINSINN
+1174 IPTLINSINH
-1185 GTLETRLTTE
+1185 GTLENQLTADA
-1195 SANIGAIINEG
+1195 ANIGAIINEG
-1206 ADISDLA
+1206 ADITDLA

-1224 KKTYTADGATIEVYK
+1224 TKTYTDNGAIVVVYK
-1239 NCKRRITRQ
+1239 NCTRRITRN

>member
-1 MESPNPIKYSDLIK
+1 MNEQPNPIKYSDLIK

-28 TLQQVYADT
+28 DLQKVYSDT
-37 AKKLREEALQVSAS
+37 AAKLKEQALQVTAS
-51 IKNVSGATED
+51 LKGVSGATEE

-73 ERLTAEEKKVTAAE
+73 EKLSNEEKKVTAAE
-87 EKNAKELARLKLA
+87 QKNTKALIELKLQ

-109 LSAKLANSTAG
+109 LTAKLASATAG

-160 YEAMKKMQAE
+160 MDAMKRMQAE
-170 TGMHQLNVGNYK
+170 TGQHQLNVGNYK
-182 SALDGLGKVM
+182 SALDGLGKAM
-192 QGVSGSAS
+192 QGLMGNAG
-200 QLAGS
+200 QLASG

-214 LSGLAA
+214 FSSLAA
-220 GAGPMGLAV
+220 GAGPVGLAV
-229 AAVAGFTTAM
+229 AAVGGFTAAM
-239 VSGIDTAREY
+239 VSGVDTAREY
-249 NKAVSVLQSITGST
+249 QKAVSTLQSITGMTKDAMS
-263 ADGLKELTEQ
+263 GLTDQ
-273 ARSLGATTTYTATEV
+273 ARQLGATTTYTATEV
-288 IQLQTELAKLGYTQG
+288 IQLQTELAKLGYGEQ
-303 DIKNMTDS
+303 DILNMTDS

-319 GASLAE
+319 GASLAD

-338 RDTTDTQ
+338 KDTTDTQ

-447 DLAKSLE
+447 DLAQSLE

-488 KEMSKVMGDNL
+488 EEMSKIMGDNL
-499 EGDIKSL
+499 EGDVKSL

-518 DGQGILRGIVQW
+518 EGQGVLRDIVQW

-537 IASTYKELKE
+537 IASAYKELKE
-547 YFTDLWETSEEFRAF
+547 YFSDLWEKSESFRAI
-562 MVVFFTTLKTN
+562 VVTLFTVIETNLDVLFTT
-573 FDIIFTTVKNVAKA
+573 IKNLSKA
-587 LWGLGEMLYGIF
+587 VWGLGEIIVGAF
-599 TLDWDKIQEGFTRQ
+599 TLDWELIKDGWNTASNAII
-613 FDALVDQVEDV
+613 DQVKEV
-624 TTTVMANVQEAADKI
+624 ATTVVDNVQEAADKI
-639 NKTDATLTIKT
+639 NNTAATLTIKT
-650 AIVDAVNSQIP
+650 AIVEPVGGQPTAT
-661 KQETTTGESGG
+661 ETKDG
-672 TGQGAGGKK
+672 TGVVNDGKR
-681 GMNIKRLNGKEY
+681 GSSIKRLNGKEY
-693 DLDVEEEKEDYEKA
+693 DLDIEEEAEEYEKA
-707 LKKYQEAQKKLADE
+707 LKKYQEAQKKLAAE
-721 REKAQRKAE
+721 REKAQRQAE
-730 QDAEKAYRAE
+730 QDAEKAYRTE
-740 LSARRTAEDAQL
+740 LSARRSAEDAQL

-760 QKQIKINLQYSRQIE
+760 QKTIKTNLQYSRQIE
-775 DLRHT
+775 DLKHT

-788 ETARES
+788 ENARES
-794 INDTIV
+794 INATIA
-800 ALEQQQ
+800 ALEQKQ
-806 TRELIKIE
+806 TNEIIKIE

-834 TVAAGSDE
+834 TVAAGSEE

-848 QQVDVSREIAL
+848 QQLDVSREIAL
-859 LKAKTDEEKADI
+859 LKATTDEERADI
-871 NKAFDIQKGGIADK
+871 NKSFDIQKGGIADK
-885 FLQQQLTIFDQQ
+885 YLQQQLAIFDEQQ
-897 QDLAQSEFDL
+897 SLAQSEFDL

-914 KTLFKLQAEKERW
+914 KTLFKLQAEKARW
-927 QKVLELNE
+927 EKVLALNE
-935 QANTKMSDAEVSTI
+935 QANTKMSDVEVQTI
-949 QNTIKRIEQEM
+949 KNTIAKIEQEM
-960 ESAKRG
+960 DAAGRG

-1008 AKVNAASKEVDS
+1008 AKVNAAAKEVDS
-1020 AQTALDKEIELRD
+1020 AQKALDKEIELRD

-1062 KAQKRQAAIQAVQ
+1062 KAQKRQAAIQTLQ
-1075 QMGDLVTASAK
+1075 QIGDLVTGTAK

-1092 FPWAIPAIATMWG
+1092 FPWAIPAIAIMWG
-1105 SFAASKIKAKQATTT
+1105 SFAAAKIKAKQVTKAET
-1120 EKYGKGTVEML
+1120 YGEGTVEML

-1166 QNSRKYSR
+1166 QNSRKYGN
-1174 IIPPLINSINN
+1174 IIPSLINSINH
-1185 GTLETRLTTE
+1185 GTLENQLTADA
-1195 SANIGAIINEG
+1195 ANIGAIINEG

-1224 KKTYTADGATIEVYK
+1224 KKTYTDNGAIVEVYK
-1239 NCKRRITRQ
+1239 NCTRRITRN

>member
-1 MESPNPIKYSDLIK
+1 MNEQPNPIKYSDLVK

-28 TLQQVYADT
+28 DLQKVYSDT
-37 AKKLREEALQVSAS
+37 AAKLKEQALQVTAS
-51 IKNVSGATED
+51 LKGVSGATEE

-73 ERLTAEEKKVTAAE
+73 ERLSNEEKKVTAAE
-87 EKNAKELARLKLA
+87 QKNTKALIELKLQ

-109 LSAKLANSTAG
+109 LTAKLANATAG

-160 YEAMKKMQAE
+160 MDAMKRMQAE
-170 TGMHQLNVGNYK
+170 TGQHQLNVGNYK
-182 SALDGLGKVM
+182 SALDGLGKAM
-192 QGVSGSAS
+192 QGLMGNAG
-200 QLAGS
+200 QLASG

-214 LSGLAA
+214 FSSLAA
-220 GAGPMGLAV
+220 GAGPVGLAV
-229 AAVAGFTTAM
+229 ATVGGFTAAM
-239 VSGIDTAREY
+239 VSGVDTAREY
-249 NKAVSVLQSITGST
+249 QKAVSTLQSITGMTKDAMS
-263 ADGLKELTEQ
+263 GLTEQ
-273 ARSLGATTTYTATEV
+273 ARQLGATTTYTATEV
-288 IQLQTELAKLGYTQG
+288 IQLQTELAKLGYSQS
-303 DIKNMTDS
+303 DILNMTDS

-319 GASLAE
+319 GASLAD

-338 RDTTDTQ
+338 KDTTDTQ

-424 IGHPVKNLDELVA
+424 IGHPVKNLDDLVA
-437 GLKQLDAEGI
+437 GLQQLDAAGV
-447 DLAKSLE
+447 DLATSLE

-488 KEMSKVMGDNL
+488 EEMSKIMGDNL
-499 EGDIKSL
+499 EGDVKSL

-518 DGQGILRGIVQW
+518 EGQGILRDIVQW

-547 YFTDLWETSEEFRAF
+547 YFADLWEKSESFRA
-562 MVVFFTTLKTN
+562 VVVTLFTVVETNLDVLFTT
-573 FDIIFTTVKNVAKA
+573 IKNLSKA
-587 LWGLGEMLYGIF
+587 VWGLGEIIVGAF
-599 TLDWDKIQEGFTRQ
+599 TLDWELIKDGWNTASNAII
-613 FDALVDQVEDV
+613 DQVKEV
-624 TTTVMANVQEAADKI
+624 ATTVVDNVQEAADKI
-639 NKTDATLTIKT
+639 NNTAATLTIKT
-650 AIVDAVNSQIP
+650 AIVEPVGGQPTAT
-661 KQETTTGESGG
+661 ETKDG
-672 TGQGAGGKK
+672 TGQGEGGKK

-693 DLDVEEEKEDYEKA
+693 DLDVEEEAEDYGKA
-707 LKKYQEAQKKLADE
+707 LKKYQDAQKKLAAE
-721 REKAQRKAE
+721 REKAQRQAE
-730 QDAEKAYRAE
+730 QDAEKTYRTE
-740 LSARRTAEDAQL
+740 LSARRSAEDAQL

-760 QKQIKINLQYSRQIE
+760 QKTIKTNLQYSRQIE
-775 DLRHT
+775 DLKHT
-780 LETQKDLT
+780 LETQKDLS
-788 ETARES
+788 EDARES
-794 INDTIV
+794 INATIA
-800 ALEQQQ
+800 ALEQKQ
-806 TRELIKIE
+806 TNEIIKIE

-822 EMQKAAIEMKLK
+822 ELQKAAIDLKLK
-834 TVAAGSDE
+834 TVAAGSEE

-848 QQVDVSREIAL
+848 QQLDVSREIAL
-859 LKAKTDEEKADI
+859 LKATTDEERTDV
-871 NKAFDIQKGGIADK
+871 NKSFDIQKGGIADK
-885 FLQQQLTIFDQQ
+885 YLQQQLAIFDEQQ
-897 QDLAQSEFDL
+897 SLAQSEFDL

-914 KTLFKLQAEKERW
+914 KTLFKLQAEKARW
-927 QKVLELNE
+927 EKVLALNE
-935 QANTKMSDAEVSTI
+935 QANTKMSDTEVQTI
-949 QNTIKRIEQEM
+949 KNTIAKIEQEM
-960 ESAKRG
+960 DAAGRG

-993 EQLNAYMESYVAAAD
+993 EQLNTYMESYVAAAD

-1020 AQTALDKEIELRD
+1020 AQKALDKEIELRD

-1062 KAQKRQAAIQAVQ
+1062 KAQKRQAAIQTLQ

-1105 SFAASKIKAKQATTT
+1105 SFAAAKIKAKQVTKKET
-1120 EKYGKGTVEML
+1120 YGEGTVEML

-1166 QNSRKYSR
+1166 QNSRKYGN
-1174 IIPPLINSINN
+1174 IIPSLINSINH
-1185 GTLETRLTTE
+1185 GTLENQLTADA
-1195 SANIGAIINEG
+1195 ANIGAIINEG

-1224 KKTYTADGATIEVYK
+1224 KKTYTDNGAIVEVYK
-1239 NCKRRITRQ
+1239 NCTRRITRN